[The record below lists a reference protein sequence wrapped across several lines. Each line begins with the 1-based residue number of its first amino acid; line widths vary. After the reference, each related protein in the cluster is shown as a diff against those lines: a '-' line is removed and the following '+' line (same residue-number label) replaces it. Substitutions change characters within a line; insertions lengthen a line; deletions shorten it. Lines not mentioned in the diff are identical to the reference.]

1 MKKQKDE
8 ISEFIAQSIEQIKK
22 GLPNGCS
29 IEGKFNFD
37 ISVTT
42 GRDNSG
48 NIGLHIA
55 GVELKSNTQQTHRI
69 QFSIVDE
76 KSLEKN
82 ISQARKLL
90 KDFGQDVIELERL
103 EKKKLGSKK

>member
-1 MKKQKDE
+1 MKKTNNE

-22 GLPNGCS
+22 GLQDGYS
-29 IEGKFNFD
+29 IDGRFHFD

-42 GRDNSG
+42 ERDNAG
-48 NIGLHIA
+48 NIGLQLA
-55 GVELKSNTQQTHRI
+55 GVKLQSNIQHSHRI
-69 QFSIVDE
+69 QFVIIDE

-90 KDFGQDVIELERL
+90 KDFGQDMTELDRL
-103 EKKKLGSKK
+103 EKMKLGTKK